1 LIKLYKKGKKMIIL
15 DTPIDM
21 HLHLRVG
28 KMLRDVIPYTAN
40 QFAAAVVMPNLVPP
54 VDNKE
59 RLESYRKEILENSE
73 NFTPL
78 MNIFMREYTE
88 DELLELADKI
98 FAIKLYPA
106 GITTNSEAGVKS
118 IENIYPVLEIMEELG
133 IPLSVHGET
142 NGFVLDR
149 EREFA
154 FIYEKLASDFPNLK
168 IIMEHISTY
177 NLVDILDKHD
187 NLYATIT
194 LHHLLLTLDDLIGGS
209 LNPHNFC
216 KPVVKTPKDRDALQD
231 IVKSGHKKVMFGS
244 DSAPHSIENKLKGAA
259 GLFSAPVI
267 LPALAEFFDGDALA
281 FQKFISDNARE
292 NFNLQIPKRE
302 VVLVEEEYIVPSI
315 VGDVKPMFAGKRFS
329 YSVKDF

>member
-1 LIKLYKKGKKMIIL
+1 MIIL

-21 HLHLRVG
+21 HLHLREG
-28 KMLRDVIPYTAN
+28 KMLKDVLPYTAN

-54 VDNKE
+54 VDNRE
-59 RLESYRKEILENSE
+59 RLESYKNEILQNSE

-78 MNIFMREYTE
+78 MNIFMREYSE
-88 DELLELADKI
+88 DELLDLADEI

-118 IENIYPVLEIMEELG
+118 IEKIYPVLEIMQELN

-154 FIYEKLASDFPNLK
+154 AVYEKLARDFPNLK

-177 NLVDILDKHD
+177 NLVELLDKYD

-194 LHHLLLTLDDLIGGS
+194 LHHLLLTLDDLIGS
-209 LNPHNFC
+209 NLNPHNFC
-216 KPVVKTPKDRDALQD
+216 KPVVKTPKDRDALQK
-231 IVKSGHKKVMFGS
+231 IVRSGHKKVMFGS
-244 DSAPHSIENKLKGAA
+244 DSAPHSIKNKLKGAA
-259 GLFSAPVI
+259 GVFSAPVI
-267 LPALAEFFDGDALA
+267 LPALAEFFEGDNEA
-281 FQKFISDNARE
+281 FQKFISSNAIE
-292 NFNLQIPKRE
+292 NFNLQIPKKE
-302 VVLVEEEYIVPSI
+302 VILVEEEYIAPMM
-315 VGDVKPMFAGKRFS
+315 VGEVKPMFAGKRFS
-329 YSVKDF
+329 YRVKNS

>member
-1 LIKLYKKGKKMIIL
+1 MIIL

-28 KMLRDVIPYTAN
+28 KMLKDVLPYTVN

-54 VDNKE
+54 VDNRE
-59 RLESYRKEILENSE
+59 RLESYRNEILQNSE

-78 MNIFMREYTE
+78 MNLFMREYSE
-88 DELLELADKI
+88 DELLDLADDI

-106 GITTNSEAGVKS
+106 GITTNSEGGVKS
-118 IENIYPVLEIMEELG
+118 IEKIYPVLEIMQELN

-154 FIYEKLASDFPNLK
+154 AVYEKMARDFPNLK

-177 NLVDILDKHD
+177 DLVELVDKYD

-194 LHHLLLTLDDLIGGS
+194 LHHLLLTLDDLIGS
-209 LNPHNFC
+209 NLNPHNFC
-216 KPVVKTPKDRDALQD
+216 KPVIKTPKDRDALQE
-231 IVKSGHKKVMFGS
+231 IVRSGHKKVMFGS
-244 DSAPHSIENKLKGAA
+244 DSAPHSIKNKLKGAA

-267 LPALAEFFDGDALA
+267 LPALAEFFEGDNEA
-281 FQKFISDNARE
+281 FQKFISSNAIE
-292 NFNLQIPKRE
+292 NFNLQIPKKE
-302 VVLVEEEYIVPSI
+302 VILVEEEYIAPMM
-315 VGDVKPMFAGKRFS
+315 VGEVKPMFAGKRFS
-329 YSVKDF
+329 YRVKNF

>member
-1 LIKLYKKGKKMIIL
+1 MIIL

>member
-1 LIKLYKKGKKMIIL
+1 MIKLN
-15 DTPIDM
+15 TPIDM
-21 HLHLRVG
+21 HLHLREG
-28 KMLRDVIPYTAN
+28 KMLRDVIPYTFN

-59 RLESYRKEILENSE
+59 RLENYRKEILENSE

-78 MNIFMREYTE
+78 MNIFMREYTKE
-88 DELLELADKI
+88 ELEELKDKI

-118 IENIYPVLEIMEELG
+118 IENVYPVLEIMQELG

-154 FIYEKLASDFPNLK
+154 VVYEKLARDFPNLK

-177 NLVDILDKHD
+177 NLVELLDKHD

-216 KPVVKTPKDRDALQD
+216 KPVVKTPKDRDALQE

-259 GLFSAPVI
+259 GLFSAPII
-267 LPALAEFFDGDALA
+267 LPALAEFFEGDNDT

-292 NFNLQIPKRE
+292 NFNLDIPERE
-302 VVLVEEEYIVPSI
+302 VILVEEEYIAPQM
-315 VGDVKPMFAGKRFS
+315 VGEVKPMFAGRRFS
-329 YSVKDF
+329 YSIKNF

>member
-1 LIKLYKKGKKMIIL
+1 MIIL

-177 NLVDILDKHD
+177 NLVDILDKYD

>member
-1 LIKLYKKGKKMIIL
+1 MITL
-15 DTPIDM
+15 NTPIDM
-21 HLHLRVG
+21 HLHLREG
-28 KMLRDVIPYTAN
+28 KMLRDVIPYTYN
-40 QFAAAVVMPNLVPP
+40 QFAGAVVMPNLVPP

-59 RLESYRKEILENSE
+59 RLESYRDEILQNSE

-78 MNIFMREYTE
+78 MNVFMREYTKEELE
-88 DELLELADKI
+88 DLKNDI

-118 IENIYPVLEIMEELG
+118 IENVYPVLEIMQELG

-154 FIYEKLASDFPNLK
+154 VVYEKLARDFPNLK

-177 NLVDILDKHD
+177 NLVDLLDKHD
-187 NLYATIT
+187 NLYATVT
-194 LHHLLLTLDDLIGGS
+194 LHHLLLTLDDLIGGA

-216 KPVVKTPKDRDALQD
+216 KPVVKTPKDRDALQE
-231 IVKSGHKKVMFGS
+231 IVRSGHKKVMFGS

-267 LPALAEFFDGDALA
+267 LPELAEFFEGDNDT

-292 NFNLQIPKRE
+292 NFDLNIPERE
-302 VVLVEEEYIVPSI
+302 VVLVEEEYIAPQM
-315 VGDVKPMFAGKRFS
+315 VGEVKPMFAGKRFS
-329 YSVKDF
+329 YSVKNF